1 MLETSPPK
9 VKFEH
14 FGAKKSVK
22 YELKHQIQ
30 EREQVRQ
37 TEKQHKI
44 FNESPE
50 RGKHPCHNPI

>member
-22 YELKHQIQ
+22 YELKQHIQ

-37 TEKQHKI
+37 SEKQHKI

-50 RGKHPCHNPI
+50 RSKHFPF